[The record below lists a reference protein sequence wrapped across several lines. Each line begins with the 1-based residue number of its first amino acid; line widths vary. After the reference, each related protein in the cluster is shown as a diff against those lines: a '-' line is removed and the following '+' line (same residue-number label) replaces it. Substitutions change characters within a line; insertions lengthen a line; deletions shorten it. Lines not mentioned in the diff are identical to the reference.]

1 MAERVDREMKW
12 PKSELFGKLENGD
25 DASRSH
31 SWLSNVAYV
40 SREERARG
48 RVCKVEVVWW
58 KEEEFGAAGRACR
71 TCPRC
76 GGGGDGGGDCTPV
89 DMVGAGGACTVVAT
103 SECICASERS
113 VRAREQSRSA
123 AESRCRLDGEDK
135 PDCSAVAVAVERRRV
150 SEYCMD

>member
-1 MAERVDREMKW
+1 MAERVDREMKR

-76 GGGGDGGGDCTPV
+76 GGGGGGDSTPV